1 MKYLGERLGV
11 SPPWKTRGMTWMADA
26 GSSVKVCEKNRQL
39 KVSVTTM
46 RADAQPLAGARGFT
60 LIEFLVSFSNIAL
73 LMSLVLPAVNKAR
86 KSARR
91 IECANRAKNAV
102 VSVSVLFVYLVS
114 LCG

>member
-1 MKYLGERLGV
+1 MKYSGERLGV
-11 SPPWKTRGMTWMADA
+11 SPPWKTKGTTRMADA
-26 GSSVKVCEKNRQL
+26 GSSAKVCEKNRQL
-39 KVSVTTM
+39 KVSVTTR

-60 LIEFLVSFSNIAL
+60 LIELLVSFGIIAL
-73 LMSLVLPAVNKAR
+73 LMLLVLPAVNNAR

-102 VSVSVLFVYLVS
+102 VSVSVLFVHLVS